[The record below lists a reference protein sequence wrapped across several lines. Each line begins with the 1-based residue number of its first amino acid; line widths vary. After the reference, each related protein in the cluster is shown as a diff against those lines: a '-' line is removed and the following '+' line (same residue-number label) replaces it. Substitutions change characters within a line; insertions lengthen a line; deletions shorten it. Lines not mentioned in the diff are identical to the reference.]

1 MATSVTKKRK
11 YSEEYISYG
20 FTSILADGIE
30 KPQCVLCFK
39 VLGNGFM
46 RPSKLKHH
54 LLTIHPQYAEK
65 DPDFF
70 RRHESSLGKQKLDA
84 TGAFQQQTSSVVE
97 ASYEVAL
104 EIAKQKKPH
113 TIGETLI
120 KPCTLKMVKRVLGDA
135 SERKI
140 QQISLSNDTVK
151 RRINEMSDDIKEKV
165 IQEIKSSPAGMFA
178 IQLDESTDVSSC
190 AQLLVFVRYV
200 FLCDIKEE
208 YLLCTQLETTTTAE
222 DVMEKLSSFF
232 KANRI
237 PWENCCGVCT
247 DGAPAM
253 LGSKSGF
260 QKRVKEVAPN
270 AKGVHCMIHRFALA
284 SKTLP
289 DELCKILEAV
299 VKCVNFVK
307 AGALNSRLFQNLC
320 RDMDSEH
327 EALLFY
333 SKVRWCLF
341 VVAFSNY
348 DIK

>member
-1 MATSVTKKRK
+1 M
-11 YSEEYISYG
+11 
-20 FTSILADGIE
+20 
-30 KPQCVLCFK
+30 
-39 VLGNGFM
+39 
-46 RPSKLKHH
+46 
-54 LLTIHPQYAEK
+54 
-65 DPDFF
+65 
-70 RRHESSLGKQKLDA
+70 GKQKLDA

-113 TIGETLI
+113 TFGETLI

-208 YLLCTQLETTTTAE
+208 YMLCTQLETTTTAE
-222 DVMEKLSSFF
+222 DVMEKLSSFM

-247 DGAPAM
+247 DGAPVM
-253 LGSKSGF
+253 VGSKSGF
-260 QKRVKEVAPN
+260 QK
-270 AKGVHCMIHRFALA
+270 
-284 SKTLP
+284 
-289 DELCKILEAV
+289 
-299 VKCVNFVK
+299 
-307 AGALNSRLFQNLC
+307 
-320 RDMDSEH
+320 
-327 EALLFY
+327 
-333 SKVRWCLF
+333 
-341 VVAFSNY
+341 
-348 DIK
+348 

>member
-11 YSEEYISYG
+11 YSEEYINYG
-20 FTSILADGIE
+20 FTSILADGTE

-39 VLGNGFM
+39 VLGNDSM

-54 LLTIHPQYAEK
+54 LQTIHPHYAEK

-70 RRHESSLGKQKLDA
+70 RRS
-84 TGAFQQQTSSVVE
+84 SSVVE

-151 RRINEMSDDIKEKV
+151 RRINEMSDDIQEKV
-165 IQEIKSSPAGMFA
+165 IQEIKSSSTGMFA
-178 IQLDESTDVSSC
+178 IQLDESTDLSSC

-222 DVMEKLSSFF
+222 DVMEKISSFF

-307 AGALNSRLFQNLC
+307 AGSLNSRLFQNLC
-320 RDMDSEH
+320 RDMNSEH

-333 SKVRWCLF
+333 SKVRWLSKGN
-341 VVAFSNY
+341 VVNRVFELRGSLNCSWKCKEK
-348 DIK
+348 ITC